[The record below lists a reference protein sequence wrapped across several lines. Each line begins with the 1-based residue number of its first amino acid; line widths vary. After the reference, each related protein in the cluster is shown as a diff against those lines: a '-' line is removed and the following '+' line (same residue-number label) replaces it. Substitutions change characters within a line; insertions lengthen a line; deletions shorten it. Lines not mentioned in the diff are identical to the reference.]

1 MNKNKT
7 FRIAILALTLAG
19 CASDQ
24 AFREGERLLAQG
36 QTEEGLRQL
45 EQAIREE
52 PSNVQYRTTYIQARE
67 AQLVRLF
74 AQADAALEAG
84 RHEEAEVLYRDAL
97 RLHAENPR
105 ARTALMLIE
114 TQRRNRV
121 LLKEATG
128 ALEKGEAELARSK
141 LRTVLAREPGQAEAL
156 ALMKRVEERTAQPQ
170 GAEFP
175 RLAAIYRRPV
185 TLQFRDAPVRTVFDA
200 LSRQSGLNFVFDK
213 DVRTDTR
220 LSIFSSNTPIVDS
233 LDMLLKTGQLAKKVL
248 SDNTLLI
255 YPALPAKLKE
265 YQDLVVKGFFLSN
278 TDVKQMLNLVRS
290 MAKTRDVYI
299 DEKLNLLVIRDTP
312 EAVRL
317 VEKLVVLADRPE
329 PEVMLEVEILEVKR
343 SRMQELGI
351 QWPTQFTVLTPES
364 IPQTFVNDGVVVTE
378 QVERSVL
385 TVESLKNIT
394 SSDIAVSPNPTLNVR
409 KDTGDVSILAN
420 PRIRVKN
427 KEKAKVHIGDKV
439 PVITSNVTST
449 GVVSESVSYLDV
461 GLKVDVEPQVFLEG
475 DVGIKVGLEVS
486 NIVQQIKSASGTLTY
501 QLGSRNANTTLR
513 LKDGETQVLAGLISD
528 EDRTGASKV
537 PLFGDIPL
545 LGRLFSNQR
554 DELNKTEIVLLIT
567 PRIIRNIERPELA
580 DGEFFGGTESAASDQ
595 ALQLRSVPPVS
606 SPPVLRPMSPNVP
619 AQPPENFTGTVERAP
634 EPVPS
639 PAMSPSVPAQL
650 PDNLRNSAD
659 KAPDPAPDPD
669 LEQPEQT
676 GTVPV
681 Q

>member
-7 FRIAILALTLAG
+7 FLIAILALTLAG
-19 CASDQ
+19 CASDH
-24 AFREGERLLAQG
+24 AFLEGERLLAQG
-36 QTEEGLRQL
+36 QTEEGLHQL
-45 EQAIREE
+45 EQAMREE

-67 AQLVRLF
+67 AHLVRLF
-74 AQADAALEAG
+74 AQADAALQAG
-84 RHEEAEVLYRDAL
+84 RADEAAARYRDIL
-97 RLHAENPR
+97 KLHAENPR
-105 ARTALMLIE
+105 ARTALVLIE
-114 TQRRNRV
+114 NQRHNRV
-121 LLKEATG
+121 LLKEARG
-128 ALEKGEAELARSK
+128 ALDKGEPELARSK

-156 ALMKRVEERTAQPQ
+156 ELMKRVEEKTAQPQ

-175 RLAAIYRRPV
+175 KLAALYRRPV

-278 TDVKQMLNLVRS
+278 TDVKQMTNLVRS
-290 MAKTRDVYI
+290 MAKTRDIYI

-343 SRMQELGI
+343 SRMQELGV
-351 QWPTQFTVLTPES
+351 QWPTQFSVISPPVETQVSTDGGVATNTSNTGILTLE
-364 IPQTFVNDGVVVTE
+364 G
-378 QVERSVL
+378 
-385 TVESLKNIT
+385 LKNLT
-394 SSDIAVSPNPTLNVR
+394 SSTIGVSPNPVVNVR
-409 KDTGDVSILAN
+409 KDSGDVSILAN

-528 EDRTGASKV
+528 EDRTGGSKV

-554 DELNKTEIVLLIT
+554 DELSKTEIVLLIT

-606 SPPVLRPMSPNVP
+606 SPPVLRPMPT
-619 AQPPENFTGTVERAP
+619 PEVSTGAVEPGPGP
-634 EPVPS
+634 E
-639 PAMSPSVPAQL
+639 MSPSVPAQ
-650 PDNLRNSAD
+650 PPATFTGTVE
-659 KAPDPAPDPD
+659 KAPDPEM
-669 LEQPEQT
+669 EQPEQT
-676 GTVPV
+676 GTVPE